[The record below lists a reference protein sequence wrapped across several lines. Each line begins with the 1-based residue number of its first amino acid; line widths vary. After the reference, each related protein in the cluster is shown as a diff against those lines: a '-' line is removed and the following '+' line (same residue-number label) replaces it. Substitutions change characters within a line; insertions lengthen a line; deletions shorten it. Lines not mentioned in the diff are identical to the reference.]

1 MKRLLISVAV
11 LVLLVVPQFALG
23 SDLDDLKA
31 ADNQGQKLN
40 LSLDPKDIESYVALF
55 QEEFLYVDSSQAF
68 PVRMTKD
75 QMRQSKKATIAALE
89 SQSYAM
95 EGALY
100 SVVGNTGVVCHYGT
114 WQQKPKDGPA
124 VTRNV
129 RWTITFAKT
138 GGKWLVHAAH
148 TSILPAGN

>member
-1 MKRLLISVAV
+1 MKRLLLAVAV

-68 PVRMTKD
+68 PVRSTKD
-75 QMRQSKKATIAALE
+75 QMRQSKKANIAVLRAK
-89 SQSYAM
+89 AM
-95 EGALY
+95 PWKVLCIA
-100 SVVGNTGVVCHYGT
+100 
-114 WQQKPKDGPA
+114 
-124 VTRNV
+124 
-129 RWTITFAKT
+129 
-138 GGKWLVHAAH
+138 
-148 TSILPAGN
+148 